1 MRLIERD
8 ADATQILRRTPATI
22 AATFYDGS
30 TLADPGVVTATITTA
45 TGVALVTA
53 APTAG
58 TGAAPRT
65 LDLSA
70 IQTTDLD
77 LWAVAWTSPDLGTV
91 ETTVEIVGAPLFTL
105 AEARAFDKRQLADP
119 TKFPDEVLA
128 ATRSRILDEF
138 ERICRTAFVP
148 RFRLLQLDGDGS
160 RGVQV
165 WDTRVTRV
173 RYAAMRYRGQDSYTP
188 LTSDDLGDLFISP
201 GGTVSWDSRGWW
213 WPGSNNILIGYEYGY
228 NQPPP
233 GIRRAALIL
242 AVSQLVTTN
251 ISERTMSF
259 SDPNGQT
266 FRYATPGVGRSYFG
280 LPQVDAELERYADP
294 LIEVG

>member
-30 TLADPGVVTATITTA
+30 TIADPGGVTATITTA
-45 TGVALVTA
+45 TGAALVTN
-53 APTAG
+53 APAPG
-58 TGAAPRT
+58 TGASPRT

-70 IQTTDLD
+70 AQTADLD
-77 LWAVAWTSPDLGTV
+77 LWTVAWTSPTLGTV
-91 ETTVEIVGAPLFTL
+91 ETTVEIVGAALFTL
-105 AEARAFDKRQLADP
+105 AEARAFDKRQLADAA
-119 TKFPDEVLA
+119 KYPDALLA
-128 ATRSRILDEF
+128 ATRARILDEF

-160 RGVQV
+160 RNLQV

-173 RYAAMRYRGQDSYTP
+173 RYAAMRYRGQDTYTP
-188 LTSDDLGDLFISP
+188 LTDTDLGDLFISP

-213 WPGSNNILIGYEYGY
+213 WPGNNNILIGYEYGY
-228 NQPPP
+228 RQPPA

-242 AVSQLVTTN
+242 AVSQLVPN
-251 ISERTMSF
+251 DLGDRTMSV
-259 SDPNGQT
+259 STEAGT
-266 FRYATPGVGRSYFG
+266 FRLATAGIGRSYFG
-280 LPQVDAELERYADP
+280 LPQVDAELDRYADP